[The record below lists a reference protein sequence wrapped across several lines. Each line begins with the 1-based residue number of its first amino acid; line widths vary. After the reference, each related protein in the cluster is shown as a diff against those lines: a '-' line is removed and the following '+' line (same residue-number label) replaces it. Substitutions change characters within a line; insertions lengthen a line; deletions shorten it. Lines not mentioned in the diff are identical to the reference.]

1 MHFQWGKRTCPRRPG
16 KRKYYGLFNIS
27 HTSRCTSPQ
36 AAFSVCLP
44 AFHIALL
51 QNHFANPSTCQ
62 VTAAGRRWRRGC
74 CCCYWTSP
82 GAVCRRFSQ
91 SSFISRNFAWNAK
104 RARVAKVEKEAKIF
118 GVRELIAD
126 RLITNLSLRF
136 SLLKETRKK
145 LEHHQSICD
154 TAWHDIVYFICYTLL
169 TKLVC
174 VNLLQFEGALKET
187 RPRNLLK
194 AKAINNLLLPTFRR
208 LWQTFKQSG
217 VFYMQSPGPPYVMRG
232 AGYEYIIM
240 LIEQGFDWQIPK
252 A

>member
-36 AAFSVCLP
+36 AAFSVCPPACFSHCFITKSLCKSFDLSGDSSRTTMATWLP
-44 AFHIALL
+44 LLLLLLDVARRRLSPFFAVLFHLSQLCLKCKKSSSGKSGKGGKNLWSARTYSW
-51 QNHFANPSTCQ
+51 QTHKEF
-62 VTAAGRRWRRGC
+62 VT
-74 CCCYWTSP
+74 
-82 GAVCRRFSQ
+82 
-91 SSFISRNFAWNAK
+91 SF
-104 RARVAKVEKEAKIF
+104 
-118 GVRELIAD
+118 
-126 RLITNLSLRF
+126 LSLERN
-136 SLLKETRKK
+136 SKK

-187 RPRNLLK
+187 RHRNLLK
-194 AKAINNLLLPTFRR
+194 GKAINNLLLPTFRR

-217 VFYMQSPGPPYVMRG
+217 VLYM
-232 AGYEYIIM
+232 
-240 LIEQGFDWQIPK
+240 
-252 A
+252 